1 MLLFVRFADL
11 LIYTFCELVNVVFS
25 ASEIFVCFICTRIMH
40 ILSLVIMV
48 ETYSINPPL
57 GTTEN

>member
-1 MLLFVRFADL
+1 MKPFGD
-11 LIYTFCELVNVVFS
+11 LVNVVFCPFRIS
-25 ASEIFVCFICTRIMH
+25 AIMFYITRIMH